1 MPIVVYYDESCEKCV
16 KDRKNYQS
24 MAGVA
29 GRAVQWFDITGKED
43 ELKAL
48 GIDPQLALTELHV
61 RDDAGTILSELDAYI
76 LLMRRV
82 PRLKPLAWLIALPL
96 IRPLLA
102 ALYHASVLR
111 RLRRAGRL

>member
-1 MPIVVYYDESCEKCV
+1 
-16 KDRKNYQS
+16 
-24 MAGVA
+24 MAGAA
-29 GRAVQWFDITGKED
+29 GRDVHWFDITDRED
-43 ELKAL
+43 ELTAL

-61 RDDAGTILSELDAYI
+61 RDEQGHIISELAAYI

-82 PRLKPLAWLIALPL
+82 PRLKLLAWLIALPV

-111 RLRRAGRL
+111 RLRRDGRL